1 MDTSSPTSNEE
12 VQALEMKSGDSLREY
27 LWSHSPALYFTLIR
41 KDNGWFLDTGI
52 AHLQNNELTE
62 LNSTMAIRANIRTK
76 TLTIVNNEDLGGIEH
91 NQVLNLSDEGE
102 RWEGDVL
109 NDQPFGWGVLYDSE
123 NRMAY
128 EGFRV
133 GELAVC
139 YGTHYYSDNGVMEY
153 KGELCEGKR
162 WGHGV
167 QYDRNGRVVYDGDWM
182 NNEHMEK
189 RVEITEKNESTVL
202 LHNRIEELVIGEH
215 CWNYEGLTVVDF
227 KYMPF
232 LRELT
237 VNDNSLDHVNTI
249 TLSGLQHL
257 ERALFLCN
265 LFRIDGF
272 FCVRDCPVL
281 SSLKFGDGAMQFYV
295 SCVIE
300 NNAMLKE
307 IEIGELRNHGESFY
321 SGELVVK
328 GVACWSVMRN
338 RPAQTGDCKDW

>member
-1 MDTSSPTSNEE
+1 MRD
-12 VQALEMKSGDSLREY
+12 Y

-41 KDNGWFLDTGI
+41 KENGWFLDTGI
-52 AHLQNNELTE
+52 AHIQSNELIE
-62 LNSTMAIRANIRTK
+62 LNSTMAIRANINTRA
-76 TLTIVNNEDLGGIEH
+76 LISVNNEDLSGIEH
-91 NQVLNLSDEGE
+91 NQLLNLSDEGE

-109 NDQPFGWGVLYDSE
+109 NDQPFGWGVLYDNDN
-123 NRMAY
+123 NRIY
-128 EGFRV
+128 EGFRI
-133 GELAVC
+133 GELGVC

-162 WGHGV
+162 WGRGV

-182 NNEHMEK
+182 NNEVTEK
-189 RVEITEKNESTVL
+189 RIEITEEKENTVL
-202 LHNRIEELVIGEH
+202 LHNRIEELVIGED
-215 CWNYEGLTVVDF
+215 CWNYEGLTAVDF

-237 VNDNSLDHVNTI
+237 VNNHSLDHVREI

-257 ERALFLCN
+257 ERTLFLCSP
-265 LFRIDGF
+265 FSIKGS

-281 SSLKFGDGAMQFYV
+281 SSLRIGDGAMGSYV
-295 SCVIE
+295 SCIIE

-307 IEIGELRNHGESFY
+307 IVIGEPHEYSESFY

-328 GVACWSVMRN
+328 GAMCWSVIRN
-338 RPAQTGDCKDW
+338 RLAQAGDC

>member
-1 MDTSSPTSNEE
+1 MDTSSPISNEE
-12 VQALEMKSGDSLREY
+12 IQALWMNNGNSLREH

-41 KDNGWFLDTGI
+41 TDNGWFLDTGI
-52 AHLQNNELTE
+52 AHLQNNELIE
-62 LNSTMAIRANIRTK
+62 LNSTMVIRANTETK
-76 TLTIVNNEDLGGIEH
+76 TLVIVNNEDLSGIEH

-109 NDQPFGWGVLYDSE
+109 KDQPFGWGVLYDKD
-123 NRMAY
+123 NARIY

-133 GELAVC
+133 GELGVC
-139 YGTHYYSDNGVMEY
+139 YGTHYYSDIGVMEY

-167 QYDRNGRVVYDGDWM
+167 QYDRNGRVVYDGEWM
-182 NNEHMEK
+182 NNEVMEK
-189 RVEITEKNESTVL
+189 RIEITEGNENTVL
-202 LHNRIEELVIGEH
+202 LHNRIEELIIGKF
-215 CWNYEGLTVVDF
+215 CWNYEELTAVDF

-237 VNDNSLDHVNTI
+237 VNDRSLNHVSAI

-257 ERALFLCN
+257 ERALFLCSVFGIEGS
-265 LFRIDGF
+265 L
-272 FCVRDCPVL
+272 CVRDCPVL
-281 SSLKFGDGAMQFYV
+281 SSLRIGDGAMRSYV
-295 SCVIE
+295 SCIII
-300 NNAMLKE
+300 NNAILKE
-307 IEIGELRNHGESFY
+307 IVIGEPREYNESFY

-338 RPAQTGDCKDW
+338 RHAQTGDC